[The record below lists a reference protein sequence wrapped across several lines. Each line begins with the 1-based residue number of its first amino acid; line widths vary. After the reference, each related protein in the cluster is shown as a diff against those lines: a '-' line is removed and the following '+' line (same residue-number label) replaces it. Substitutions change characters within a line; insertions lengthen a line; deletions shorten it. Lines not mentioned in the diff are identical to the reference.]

1 MGRGR
6 NITWSNARQVGT
18 NCLKIRDIYIEHL
31 TAVLAIVR
39 VFAAEMNIFV
49 TFLL

>member
-6 NITWSNARQVGT
+6 NITWSNARQAT
-18 NCLKIRDIYIEHL
+18 NCSKIGDIYIEHL
-31 TAVLAIVR
+31 TAVLAIVP